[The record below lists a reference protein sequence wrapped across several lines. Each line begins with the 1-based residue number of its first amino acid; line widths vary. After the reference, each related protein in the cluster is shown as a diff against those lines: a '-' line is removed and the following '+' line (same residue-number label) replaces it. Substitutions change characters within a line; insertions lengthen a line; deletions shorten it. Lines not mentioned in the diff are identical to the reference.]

1 MKHYLLILL
10 SSIMSGFCIT
20 IGASVYLICIPT
32 NKIVGTLFFSIGLFT
47 IIHFNLWLYTGKV
60 GFTLENKP
68 KYLLDLLTCVIGN
81 FIGVIALTSL
91 LKLTRMA
98 QPVIEQAKLLVQ
110 AKQNDTWYS
119 IFFLSVMCGVMIYL
133 AVKGHQKCEYA
144 LGKVLFVFLSVSVFI
159 LLSFE
164 HCVANAVYYT
174 YAGYFSWKAFGYF
187 LLMIIGNGLGSII
200 FDGLL
205 KLIDYLRKP
214 KIIQ

>member
-1 MKHYLLILL
+1 MRHYLQILL
-10 SSIMSGFCIT
+10 SSILSGFCIT

-60 GFTLENKP
+60 GFALENKP
-68 KYLLDLLTCVIGN
+68 KYLLDLLVCVIGN
-81 FIGVIALTSL
+81 FIGVFALTSI
-91 LKLTRMA
+91 LKFTRMA
-98 QPVIEQAKLLVQ
+98 QPVIEQATLLVET
-110 AKQNDTWYS
+110 KQNDSWYS
-119 IFFLSVMCGVMIYL
+119 IFFLSIMCGVMIYL

-164 HCVANAVYYT
+164 HCVANLVYYT
-174 YAGYFSWKAFGYF
+174 YAGHFSLKAVGYF
-187 LLMIIGNGLGSII
+187 LLMIIGNGLGSIM

-205 KLIDYLRKP
+205 KLVDYLKKP
-214 KIIQ
+214 KLIQ